1 MPTDNRRGVR
11 KVNEGITQEGRT
23 LIINEKDD
31 SKLDWASIPDGTLKV
46 DPDTGQ
52 TWVKVRGQSGWIPT
66 NIKNDGTVSIA
77 KDNIIIE
84 ETFTIK
90 SLKDAEGNFVYVNSD
105 GHERHMPVLENGA
118 YVFELERGSYLT
130 GRNLIEVY
138 IDDLLHRT
146 ATSGGLQELSE
157 KRFAIYDK
165 LEEGQE
171 ITARY
176 SRIVRIGSPYPRIFT
191 DDTEPEAAEIG
202 DIWIDF
208 NEKIDDDT
216 SWTVDDDDREADAGV
231 KCYDVII
238 GANATMNFK
247 FTEPEKHSVRVV
259 VLDDDITSATH
270 DKWIDGYGIV
280 KVAYTQNSVRIVNMT
295 NKKLTSKVIVQTF
308 NEVAQKTMVI
318 ASEKVARLNV
328 TDVFTSDTRVMVLDD
343 DEFSDTYGFYV
354 KDDTQQ
360 CTVTY
365 KDNALVILNNTMYEK
380 TIKVVSQ
387 QIADAKV
394 RNVTVRPKTD
404 SSVTIDNILT
414 QDVMIYAIDDTISSK
429 TGSNFTKPQGLMKI
443 TYTPTSISFYNKT
456 DNDLVIKIVYGH
468 DDVVSPSK

>member
-165 LEEGQE
+165 LE
-171 ITARY
+171 
-176 SRIVRIGSPYPRIFT
+176 
-191 DDTEPEAAEIG
+191 
-202 DIWIDF
+202 
-208 NEKIDDDT
+208 
-216 SWTVDDDDREADAGV
+216 
-231 KCYDVII
+231 
-238 GANATMNFK
+238 
-247 FTEPEKHSVRVV
+247 
-259 VLDDDITSATH
+259 
-270 DKWIDGYGIV
+270 
-280 KVAYTQNSVRIVNMT
+280 
-295 NKKLTSKVIVQTF
+295 
-308 NEVAQKTMVI
+308 
-318 ASEKVARLNV
+318 
-328 TDVFTSDTRVMVLDD
+328 
-343 DEFSDTYGFYV
+343 
-354 KDDTQQ
+354 
-360 CTVTY
+360 
-365 KDNALVILNNTMYEK
+365 
-380 TIKVVSQ
+380 
-387 QIADAKV
+387 
-394 RNVTVRPKTD
+394 
-404 SSVTIDNILT
+404 
-414 QDVMIYAIDDTISSK
+414 
-429 TGSNFTKPQGLMKI
+429 
-443 TYTPTSISFYNKT
+443 
-456 DNDLVIKIVYGH
+456 
-468 DDVVSPSK
+468 